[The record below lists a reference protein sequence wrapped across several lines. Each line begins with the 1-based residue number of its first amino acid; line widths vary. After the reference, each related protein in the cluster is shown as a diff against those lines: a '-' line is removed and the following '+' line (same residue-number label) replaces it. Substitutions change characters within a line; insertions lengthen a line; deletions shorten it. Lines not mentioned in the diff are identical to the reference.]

1 MKHPSTTE
9 DNPRIYEDQST
20 QTSANEDGWLV
31 RSLVFG
37 LRIFLVFVIAFA
49 RAVVIV
55 AGDKTPDLLFD
66 QVAPAAVVSSLGS
79 LGSPQSLS
87 VSASEV
93 AGVSPRRG
101 YYVIFIGRDVGYTT
115 SRQVRHLNSFSSR
128 LTNIMSF

>member
-66 QVAPAAVVSSLGS
+66 QVTPAAVVSSLGS

-87 VSASEV
+87 VV
-93 AGVSPRRG
+93 AGVSPRQG